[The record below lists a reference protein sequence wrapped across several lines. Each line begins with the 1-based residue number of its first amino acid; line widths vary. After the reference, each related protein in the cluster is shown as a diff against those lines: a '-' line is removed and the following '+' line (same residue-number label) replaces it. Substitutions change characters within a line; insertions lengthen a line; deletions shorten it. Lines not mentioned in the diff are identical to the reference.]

1 MITFRASLV
10 TFTLAACGGATYP
23 KGTTTPK
30 GPDVSKG
37 GIENAALPYQLLEA
51 RSGRSVDEPAFWARL
66 SKARAVCVGEEHPNP
81 HHHWVQLFTVREI
94 AKRIGKDKLALGLEM
109 IQRPFQGPIDD
120 YVAKKIDAATLQ
132 SRVGWAERWGYEWTY
147 YAPTLDATIAAGG
160 VILALNTPKELTK
173 KVVRQGLESLT
184 PDEKAQMPELKLD
197 DAAHR
202 SWFDTLMGDMGGGG
216 AHSSKSPENPDKEA
230 PSEEAPNPHTT
241 KPDAPNPHG
250 SGNVQ
255 MPSADRIYT
264 AQVLWDETMADGSA
278 KWLKAN
284 PNGHLIIL
292 AGNGHCHDSA
302 IVNRLKRRG
311 IDDVLSVRAV
321 IDDGEGA
328 LANVLAKPQN
338 DYAFVMQLPKG
349 VAKGAKTAAK

>member
-1 MITFRASLV
+1 MLTFRAMLV
-10 TFTLAACGGATYP
+10 ALTLAACSGATYP
-23 KGTTTPK
+23 KGTTPKSPDMPK
-30 GPDVSKG
+30 GGG
-37 GIENAALPYQLLEA
+37 GIENAALPYQVLEA
-51 RSGRSVDEPAFWARL
+51 RTGRSVDEPAFWDRL

-81 HHHWVQLFTVREI
+81 HHHWAQLLSVREI
-94 AKRIGKDKLALGLEM
+94 SKRIGKDKLALGLEM
-109 IQRPFQGPIDD
+109 IQRAFQGPVDD

-147 YAPTLDATIAAGG
+147 YAPVLDATIAAGG

-197 DAAHR
+197 DVTHR
-202 SWFDTLMGDMGGGG
+202 AWFDALMSDLGGG
-216 AHSSKSPENPDKEA
+216 AAHSTKKGA
-230 PSEEAPNPHTT
+230 PPAEEAAPTET
-241 KPDAPNPHG
+241 KPANPHG
-250 SGNVQ
+250 AGGNMQ

-311 IDDVLSVRAV
+311 IADVLSVRAV
-321 IDDGEGA
+321 IDDGEGSV
-328 LANVLAKPQN
+328 ANVLAKPQN
-338 DYAFVMQLPKG
+338 DFAFVMQLPKG
-349 VAKGAKTAAK
+349 VSKGAKGAKTASN

>member
-1 MITFRASLV
+1 MLTFRAFVALS
-10 TFTLAACGGATYP
+10 LAACGTAKYP
-23 KGTTTPK
+23 QGGTTPK
-30 GPDVSKG
+30 GPVGVVVKG

-51 RSGRSVDEPAFWARL
+51 RTGRSVDEPAFWTRL
-66 SKARAVCVGEEHPNP
+66 SQARAVCVGEEHPNP
-81 HHHWVQLFTVREI
+81 HHHWAQLHTVREI
-94 AKRIGKDKLALGLEM
+94 SKRIGKDKLALGLEM
-109 IQRPFQGPIDD
+109 IQRPFQGPLDD
-120 YVAKKIDAATLQ
+120 YVAKKIDAVTLQ

-147 YAPTLDATIAAGG
+147 YAPSLDATIAAGG

-197 DAAHR
+197 DAQHR
-202 SWFDTLMGDMGGGG
+202 SWFDTLMSDLGGG
-216 AHSSKSPENPDKEA
+216 AAHSTKAKPEDA
-230 PSEEAPNPHTT
+230 PANPHES
-241 KPDAPNPHG
+241 KDAPANPHG
-250 SGNVQ
+250 AGNVQ
-255 MPSADRIYT
+255 MPSAERIYT

-284 PNGHLIIL
+284 PTGHLIIL

-311 IDDVLSVRAV
+311 IADVLSVRAV

-328 LANVLAKPQN
+328 VANVLAKPQN

-349 VAKGAKTAAK
+349 VEKGAKTAAK